1 MEERLQWMDE
11 EYLSHYDRITVDSEI
26 PLQPAF
32 DAPQGIREGVPSAG
46 GRQ

>member
-32 DAPQGIREGVPSAG
+32 DAPGNS
-46 GRQ
+46 